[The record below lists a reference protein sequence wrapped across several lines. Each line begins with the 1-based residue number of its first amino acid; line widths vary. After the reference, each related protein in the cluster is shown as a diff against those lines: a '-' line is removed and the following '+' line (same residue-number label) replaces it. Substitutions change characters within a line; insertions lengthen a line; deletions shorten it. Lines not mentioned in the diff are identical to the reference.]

1 MLPSPRTLL
10 LVVSLLFVSSNL
22 MAESKFKEKLK
33 EQNITETA
41 VPDSTL
47 PAMDRYNPELGYFQK
62 AYTDLGDPRFMYGAG
77 DFAIGI
83 GGTVRASAYFD
94 IYGSPTNNKPN
105 FSLADISIPTDN
117 ANKFGLSAS
126 NSELHVKARRK
137 LGKHQIIAYI
147 SMSVN
152 DDEKIGLNLG
162 YVSFDGFSIGKIY
175 SFFMD
180 LEAGTRTVDLS
191 GPCSQIARAQP
202 LLGYTHIFNK
212 HWTVGISAEKPEAK
226 AEGYPEWGVELD
238 NQPMPD
244 IAFRGKYS
252 WSKGHLQAAGLLR
265 NMTVWH
271 HQRGTVAVDQGET
284 LHELGWGVALSG
296 KYAPSSKGHISFQT
310 YYGRGIARY
319 INDISGLNLD
329 MGVNDWNASTGL
341 AESMKP
347 VPVCG
352 GFIAGRYRWTRCIS
366 SNAVL
371 GYVRAGH
378 PDNMVVKNPFKY
390 SLYGAVNVFWAIT
403 DYCSVGLEYTGGGRA
418 NYYEGNEP
426 HYGRGNRIN
435 GTFIY
440 QF

>member
-1 MLPSPRTLL
+1 MPRFPLFAALL
-10 LVVSLLFVSSNL
+10 LVSASLSASPNI
-22 MAESKFKEKLK
+22 KDKLK
-33 EQNITETA
+33 EHNITQTA

-47 PAMDRYNPELGYFQK
+47 PAMDCYNPELGYFQK

-94 IYGSPTNNKPN
+94 IYGSPTNNKSK

-117 ANKFGLSAS
+117 AHKFGLSAS
-126 NSELHVKARRK
+126 SSELHVKARRK
-137 LGKHQIIAYI
+137 LGKHQIIAFI
-147 SMSVN
+147 GMSVN
-152 DDEKIGLNLG
+152 DDENITLDKA
-162 YVSFDGFSIGKIY
+162 YVSIDGFTIGKVY

-180 LEAGTRTVDLS
+180 LEAGTRTVDLC
-191 GPCSQIARAQP
+191 GPCSQISNTQP
-202 LLGYTHIFNK
+202 LVGYIQPLGK
-212 HWTVGISAEKPEAK
+212 HWSVGLSVEKPEAK

-265 NMTVWH
+265 NMSVWR
-271 HQRGTVAVDQGET
+271 HQRGTVAADQGTT
-284 LHELGWGVALSG
+284 LHTLGWGAAVSG
-296 KYAPSSKGHISFQT
+296 KYAPSPKGHISFQA
-310 YYGRGIARY
+310 YYGKGIARY
-319 INDISGLNLD
+319 INDICDLNLD
-329 MGVNDWNASTGL
+329 MGATDWSHSTGL
-341 AESMKP
+341 CASMKP
-347 VPVCG
+347 IPVCG
-352 GFIAGRYRWTRCIS
+352 GFLAGCYRWTRYLS